1 MKKSSLMIVIAAA
14 LFALFITTLVYLV
27 RQNKE
32 LAESKAAIEGIQS
45 ELVSSRNSEAELKD
59 RIYDRNQE
67 MSIILSEL
75 AAISG
80 RTSSLKVDVESG
92 SASISQAQQIEENI
106 AAIKKRIS
114 DLEKAGSSAS
124 KKDREFQTVI
134 ENFKKVVAQQEQQ
147 INSLKEEIRQKD
159 ILIADQQ
166 TTIDRQQQTI
176 GIQKKNLDEMVAAQ
190 AKALFDAGVTL
201 EQIADDAPQVS
212 WKKNRQK
219 LDEMS
224 QSIYR
229 KAREYYTMALE
240 AGYEPA
246 SEALASVDEK
256 IRTEE

>member
-1 MKKSSLMIVIAAA
+1 M
-14 LFALFITTLVYLV
+14 
-27 RQNKE
+27 
-32 LAESKAAIEGIQS
+32 
-45 ELVSSRNSEAELKD
+45 
-59 RIYDRNQE
+59 
-67 MSIILSEL
+67 
-75 AAISG
+75 
-80 RTSSLKVDVESG
+80 
-92 SASISQAQQIEENI
+92 
-106 AAIKKRIS
+106 
-114 DLEKAGSSAS
+114 
-124 KKDREFQTVI
+124 
-134 ENFKKVVAQQEQQ
+134 
-147 INSLKEEIRQKD
+147 
-159 ILIADQQ
+159 IADQQ

-246 SEALASVDEK
+246 SEALVSVDEK